1 MGDMKPNP
9 LDGAVLGRVARPRD
23 AILAEAGQLI
33 SGDREATYGS
43 ARSDFARTGK
53 MWAAILGLPQDI
65 PPEKVA
71 MCMAAL
77 KIGRL
82 CHSPGHTDSWVD
94 ACGYLALGGDIASG
108 GVDLCP

>member
-9 LDGAVLGRVARPRD
+9 LDDAAAAAYVRPRD
-23 AILAEAGQLI
+23 AILAEAGRLI
-33 SGDREATYGS
+33 SGDREGTYGD
-43 ARSDFARTGK
+43 ARDDFTRTGK
-53 MWAAILGLPQDI
+53 MWAAILGLTHDI

-82 CHSPGHTDSWVD
+82 CRSPGHADSWVD
-94 ACGYLALGGDIASG
+94 ACGYLALGGDIAASRG
-108 GVDLCP
+108 PA

>member
-9 LDGAVLGRVARPRD
+9 LDGVTGRAVRPRD

-43 ARSDFARTGK
+43 ARSDFIRTGK

-82 CHSPGHTDSWVD
+82 CHSPGHADSWVD

-108 GVDLCP
+108 GPA